1 MKTKKHIEEVE
12 IIVLDKKEDPKDIV
26 IIKTEIDDKSNKELN
41 GKIIHEND
49 YYSECSCIN
58 TLDDS
63 ECFSFT
69 TDEDSYQ
76 NECFSSVENNFLSFD
91 SSESTIASLD
101 DDLNYNEFTLL
112 PIGMSNDEIN
122 RLNRFTYN
130 QMITNINLCSI
141 CYTDFNS
148 TDTVIELD
156 CLHIYHCSCII
167 QWLMNN

>member
-1 MKTKKHIEEVE
+1 
-12 IIVLDKKEDPKDIV
+12 
-26 IIKTEIDDKSNKELN
+26 
-41 GKIIHEND
+41 
-49 YYSECSCIN
+49 
-58 TLDDS
+58 
-63 ECFSFT
+63 
-69 TDEDSYQ
+69 
-76 NECFSSVENNFLSFD
+76 
-91 SSESTIASLD
+91 D

-167 QWLMNN
+167 QWLMNNRDCPYCKSFIKLIK